1 MNRYGGSFGFY
12 PDIPSILYSAHAR
25 SLPLAL
31 ASRTHT
37 PDLAA
42 KMLRLLHVPT
52 PAAASPTTPS
62 PINSSAAAPIEAFKF
77 FKYKEIFPG
86 DKKTH
91 MRNLKASSGVDFED
105 MLFFDD
111 ETRNRNVEQL
121 GVTFWLVQ
129 DGVSTQEVDGGV
141 KEWRKRRGLQRG

>member
-1 MNRYGGSFGFY
+1 MLTRHGDSFGFY
-12 PDIPSILYSAHAR
+12 PDIPSILYSAHSR

-31 ASRTHT
+31 ASRTHA

-42 KMLRLLHVPT
+42 KMLKLLHVPT
-52 PAAASPTTPS
+52 PAAASTTDQTAT
-62 PINSSAAAPIEAFKF
+62 NSSAAAPVEAGKF

-91 MRNLKASSGVDFED
+91 MRNLKSSSGVDFED

-111 ETRNRNVEQL
+111 ETRNRNVESL
-121 GVTFWLVQ
+121 GVTFWLVR
-129 DGVSTQEVDGGV
+129 DGVSTQEVDNGV
-141 KEWRKRRGLQRG
+141 REWRKRRGL